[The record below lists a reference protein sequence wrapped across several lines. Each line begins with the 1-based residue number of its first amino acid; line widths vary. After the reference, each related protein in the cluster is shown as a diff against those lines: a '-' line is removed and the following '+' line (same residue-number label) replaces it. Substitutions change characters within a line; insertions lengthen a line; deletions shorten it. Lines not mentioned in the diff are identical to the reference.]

1 MEFGE
6 NRCTLVGDYIL
17 GPKIGS
23 GSFSVV
29 WLARH
34 RCLGDEVAVKEIE
47 KKNLSNNKAKESLF
61 KEISTLSPIRH
72 PNIIRLYE
80 AIETAEKI
88 FLVLE
93 YCVGGDLAAYI
104 QRFGRV
110 SEDVAR
116 HFMRQLASGLQVLR
130 ENNLI
135 HRDLKPQNLLLSS
148 KDETPVLKIGDFG
161 FARYL
166 KPQGLADTVCGSPL
180 YMAPE
185 IILGKKYDAKADL
198 WSVGAIL
205 FQLITGKPPFGGN
218 NEYQLYQNILKS
230 NELQFPQN
238 VVDELHADCI
248 DLCKSLL
255 RRNPD
260 ERLTF
265 EEFFNHKFM
274 AEPRPA
280 IGVGYSSLL
289 LDNRT
294 PADPGDRFIDD
305 KSPFTSYKGP
315 QLHSDLFSYSAR
327 NCPELISRT
336 PSHDESVST
345 EKKDLFRNDHD
356 RKESTFGA
364 AESVHGSML
373 NATDGNVRK
382 SVDCNPSSSSD
393 QENRKIGSINQG
405 LLGMNTSKVADSMEL
420 IERDYVLVNSHCAS
434 TDSVS
439 LEASVQDISESRH
452 SLHPLK
458 TTGKCIA
465 VQKQAEELS
474 SSSVCDVDSFGSHG
488 PVPLEASQALV
499 DSADVRSLHPSMKLR
514 SLHQYVHALSELAQE
529 KFNAQLPLES
539 FSVQLVVL
547 AVWREALRVYKS
559 LVAINVEGETIGSS
573 SANECPPDQ
582 DNTYLS
588 LSFAEGVD
596 FNSPASVCSWA
607 EGFIVAYDR
616 TEKISNYLPCM
627 NVGAEMP
634 DAMEIIFQAALAAG
648 KNGAVDELMGNR
660 SSAAAAYSRATIL
673 LSFILQEAPSL
684 PLNPPFSLIV
694 SDQQRIHRY
703 ISCLKTRQS
712 HLEMHARPIS

>member
-23 GSFSVV
+23 GSFAVV
-29 WLARH
+29 WRARH

-47 KKNLSNNKAKESLF
+47 KKNLSSNKAKESLF

-104 QRFGRV
+104 QRLGRV
-110 SEDVAR
+110 SEDIAR

-185 IILGKKYDAKADL
+185 IIQGKKYDAKADL

-238 VVDELHADCI
+238 VVEELHADCI

-255 RRNPD
+255 RRNPV

-274 AEPRPA
+274 TEPRPA
-280 IGVGYSSLL
+280 IGVGDSSLL
-289 LDNRT
+289 LENRT

-315 QLHSDLFSYSAR
+315 QLHSDLLSYSAR
-327 NCPELISRT
+327 KCPELISRT
-336 PSHDESVST
+336 PSHDESVLT

-364 AESVHGSML
+364 AESVHGFML
-373 NATDGNVRK
+373 NATDGSVRK

-393 QENRKIGSINQG
+393 QENRKIESINRG
-405 LLGMNTSKVADSMEL
+405 LLGMNTSKVADSLEL
-420 IERDYVLVNSHCAS
+420 IEREYVLVNSHCAS
-434 TDSVS
+434 TDIVCSS

-465 VQKQAEELS
+465 VQKQAEELPS
-474 SSSVCDVDSFGSHG
+474 SSASDVDSVGSHG
-488 PVPLEASQALV
+488 PALAASQALV
-499 DSADVRSLHPSMKLR
+499 DSVDVRSLHPSMRLR

-529 KFNAQLPLES
+529 KINAGLPLES
-539 FSVQLVVL
+539 FSVELVTL

-559 LVAINVEGETIGSS
+559 WVATSVEGETTGSS
-573 SANECPPDQ
+573 SANECPPGQ
-582 DNTYLS
+582 DNAYSS
-588 LSFAEGVD
+588 LNLAEGVD
-596 FNSPASVCSWA
+596 FNNPASVCSWA

-627 NVGAEMP
+627 DG
-634 DAMEIIFQAALAAG
+634 
-648 KNGAVDELMGNR
+648 
-660 SSAAAAYSRATIL
+660 
-673 LSFILQEAPSL
+673 
-684 PLNPPFSLIV
+684 
-694 SDQQRIHRY
+694 
-703 ISCLKTRQS
+703 
-712 HLEMHARPIS
+712 